1 MLARASHANISPMAI
16 DFAKSL
22 KGAEEGSPVD
32 QGFVGWCYLYGK
44 HVGVNYEE
52 AFRWLS
58 AAAEQRA
65 SRPFT
70 HLGRMYAEGL
80 GVPQD
85 IAEAIRRFRAVE
97 KVEPRAQLG
106 LARIYAQG
114 HGVLADSAEALR
126 LYKAVADCDYL
137 HPDPA
142 AAAFAGALTPEE
154 VDEAKAYIAER
165 D

>member
-1 MLARASHANISPMAI
+1 MAI

-22 KGAEEGSPVD
+22 KGAEEGSPVH
-32 QGFVGWCYLYGK
+32 QGFVGWCYLYGQ
-44 HVGVNYEE
+44 HVEVDYQK

-85 IAEAIRRFRAVE
+85 IPGAIRRYRAVE

-106 LARIYAQG
+106 LARIFAQG
-114 HGVLADSAEALR
+114 HGVPADPVEALR
-126 LYKAVADCDYL
+126 LYKAVAACDYL
-137 HPDPA
+137 HPVPS
-142 AAAFAGALTPEE
+142 AAAFAGALTPDE
-154 VDEAKAYIAER
+154 VEEAKAYVAEHS
-165 D
+165 

>member
-1 MLARASHANISPMAI
+1 VAI
-16 DFAKSL
+16 DFAKAL
-22 KGAEEGSPVD
+22 KGAEEGSPVH

-44 HVGVNYEE
+44 HVEVNYDQ

-85 IAEAIRRFRAVE
+85 FAEAIRRFRAVE

-114 HGVLADSAEALR
+114 NGVPDDPSEALR
-126 LYKAVADCDYL
+126 LYKAVVACDYI

-154 VDEAKAYIAER
+154 VEEAKAYVVENS
-165 D
+165 

>member
-1 MLARASHANISPMAI
+1 VAI

-32 QGFVGWCYLYGK
+32 QGFVGWCYLYGRY
-44 HVGVNYEE
+44 VEVDYAQ

-65 SRPFT
+65 SRPFI

-85 IAEAIRRFRAVE
+85 IAEAIRRFWAVE
-97 KVEPRAQLG
+97 NVETRAQLG

-114 HGVLADSAEALR
+114 QGVPPDSSEALR
-126 LYKAVADCDYL
+126 LYKAVAACDYI
-137 HPDPA
+137 HPDRA

-165 D
+165 G

>member
-1 MLARASHANISPMAI
+1 MAI

-22 KGAEEGSPVD
+22 KGAEEGSAVN
-32 QGFVGWCYLYGK
+32 QGFVGWCYLYGRY
-44 HVGVNYEE
+44 VEMDYQQ

-65 SRPFT
+65 SRPFI

-85 IAEAIRRFRAVE
+85 VAEAIRRYRAVE
-97 KVEPRAQLG
+97 QVESRAQLG

-114 HGVLADSAEALR
+114 FGVPVDPVQALR
-126 LYKAVADCDYL
+126 LYTAVAACDYL

-154 VDEAKAYIAER
+154 VEEAKAYVSEHS
-165 D
+165 

>member
-1 MLARASHANISPMAI
+1 MAI
-16 DFAKSL
+16 DFAKAL
-22 KGAEEGSPVD
+22 KEAEEGSPVN

-44 HVGVNYEE
+44 YVDVDYQQ
-52 AFRWLS
+52 ALRWLL

-70 HLGRMYAEGL
+70 HLGKIYSEGL

-97 KVEPRAQLG
+97 KAEPRAELG

-114 HGVLADSAEALR
+114 IGVPVDPAEALR
-126 LYKAVADCDYL
+126 LYAAVAACDFI
-137 HPDPA
+137 HPDQA
-142 AAAFAGALTPEE
+142 TAAFAGAITPEE
-154 VDEAKAYIAER
+154 VEEAKSYVAER
-165 D
+165 S

>member
-1 MLARASHANISPMAI
+1 MAI
-16 DFAKSL
+16 DFTKSL
-22 KGAEEGSPVD
+22 KGAEEGSTVN
-32 QGFVGWCYLYGK
+32 QGFVGWCYLYGQY
-44 HVGVNYEE
+44 VETNYQQ
-52 AFRWLS
+52 ALRWLL

-70 HLGRMYAEGL
+70 HLGRIYAEGL

-114 HGVLADSAEALR
+114 NGVPADPAEALR
-126 LYKAVADCDYL
+126 LYTAVAACDYI
-137 HPDPA
+137 HPYRA

-154 VDEAKAYIAER
+154 VEEAKAYVAEHR
-165 D
+165 G